1 MNHIVRVVCSSFSGL
16 VRTAWVLHPGIA
28 TIWLTAVRHHAI
40 VYRVVCYKSESVASA
55 WHWYRKSTIAW
66 IPLFY
71 RLIDSNVKPEPTT
84 AAYNTKYNDNLFNA
98 ITTGRKLH
106 APEIHR
112 YSKYLAFRLPASKLR
127 HEWTAVMSDWAAY
140 DRNLCD
146 VKKYF
151 HRNDSK
157 KNVLLPVKMR
167 QTMVQSTS

>member
-1 MNHIVRVVCSSFSGL
+1 MLCVHPSRGLYALLGFYTQVSLRFDWQLSVIMQSSIESF
-16 VRTAWVLHPGIA
+16 V
-28 TIWLTAVRHHAI
+28 
-40 VYRVVCYKSESVASA
+40 SESVASA
-55 WHWYRKSTIAW
+55 WHWCRKSTVAW

-71 RLIDSNVKPEPTT
+71 RLIDSNAKPEPTT

-106 APEIHR
+106 APEIHQ
-112 YSKYLAFRLPASKLR
+112 YSKYLAYRLPASKLR